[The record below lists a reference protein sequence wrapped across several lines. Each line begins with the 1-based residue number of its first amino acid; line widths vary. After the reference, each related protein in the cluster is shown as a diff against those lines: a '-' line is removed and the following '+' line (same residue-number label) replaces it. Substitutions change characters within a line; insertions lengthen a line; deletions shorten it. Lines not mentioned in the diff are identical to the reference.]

1 MMIRI
6 IFEFYQIYSFPEFL
20 KSETAEDFIYDLQ
33 PLSAGVGRKISV
45 VFIRLL
51 SKKGSRAPVVYRN
64 HTNFLVYAN
73 SS

>member
-20 KSETAEDFIYDLQ
+20 KSETAKDFIYGLQ

-45 VFIRLL
+45 VSIHHWRSATFF
-51 SKKGSRAPVVYRN
+51 
-64 HTNFLVYAN
+64 T
-73 SS
+73 

>member
-6 IFEFYQIYSFPEFL
+6 IFEFSQIYSFPEFL
-20 KSETAEDFIYDLQ
+20 KSETAEDFIYGLQ

-45 VFIRLL
+45 VFIRPL

-64 HTNFLVYAN
+64 DTNFPAYA
-73 SS
+73 SW